1 MFDSVLSKASAPQ
14 GNAAGL
20 GLSVAVF
27 GVVVVTAIGLS
38 GRAATKQRHEVDL
51 KFVTAK
57 PPPPPPPAA
66 PPPPPPPPPAAA
78 ASKPVE
84 KKPTKK
90 RIEIPNE
97 PKPELVVPPDPK
109 PSEAPPSDTPSSAP
123 GVPGG
128 VPGGVAG
135 GVIGGTVGGVIGGK
149 IGSTVLPFGLGMT
162 RPQKIAGS
170 DPQYSRE
177 AVAARVEGKVLV
189 RCVITTQGA
198 VEDCKLIKGL
208 PMLDAIALESLQK
221 SRFTPVMFQGHPTA
235 VQYLFTFNFKLP

>member
-27 GVVVVTAIGLS
+27 GVIVATAIGMS
-38 GRAATKQRHEVDL
+38 GRVTTKRRHEVDV

-57 PPPPPPPAA
+57 PAPPPPAAA

-90 RIEIPNE
+90 RVEIPKE
-97 PKPELVVPPDPK
+97 PKPELVAPPEPK
-109 PSEAPPSDTPSSAP
+109 PAEAPPSDTPSSEP

-135 GVIGGTVGGVIGGK
+135 GVIGGTVGGVVGGK
-149 IGSTVLPFGLGMT
+149 IGSTVVPFGLGMT
-162 RPQKIAGS
+162 RPQKIAGA

-198 VEDCKLIKGL
+198 VEDCKLIKRL
-208 PMLDAIALESLQK
+208 PMLDAIAVESLEK

>member
-1 MFDSVLSKASAPQ
+1 MFDSVLSKASAPE

-27 GVVVVTAIGLS
+27 GVVVAAAIGMS
-38 GRAATKQRHEVDL
+38 GRVVTKQRHEVDVKL
-51 KFVTAK
+51 VTAK
-57 PPPPPPPAA
+57 PAPPPPPAA

-78 ASKPVE
+78 SKPVE

-90 RIEIPNE
+90 RVEIPKE
-97 PKPELVVPPDPK
+97 PKPELVAPPEPK
-109 PSEAPPSDTPSSAP
+109 PSEAPPSDTPSSDP

-128 VPGGVAG
+128 VPG

-149 IGSTVLPFGLGMT
+149 VGSAVVPFGLGMT
-162 RPQKIAGS
+162 RPRKLSGS

-189 RCVITTQGA
+189 RCVITAQGA
-198 VEDCKLIKGL
+198 VEDCKFIKRL